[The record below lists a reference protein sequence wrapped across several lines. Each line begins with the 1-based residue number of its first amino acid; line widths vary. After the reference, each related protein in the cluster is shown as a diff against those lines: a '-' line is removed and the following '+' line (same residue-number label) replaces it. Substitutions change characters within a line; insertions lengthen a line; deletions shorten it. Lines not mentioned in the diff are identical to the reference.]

1 MDRGAALTLY
11 DLDHSPFAARV
22 RIAIA
27 AKGLAV
33 RCVAPPGGVHSD
45 AYAALHPPR
54 LVPALVLEDGAVLGE
69 SEAIVEYLEDRFPE
83 PALRP
88 ADLRG
93 RARARALAR
102 IADIY
107 LAPSLKLLFEAT
119 KRPGLDVAK
128 AAAEVAA
135 HLAVL
140 DAQLGRGRLAAGDA
154 LSTADCA
161 LAPLLFFTE
170 RCLPFLPGGFGT
182 RLAPYWARVQEDSF
196 VRPVLAEMAASQV
209 RRAAARARGEPE
221 D

>member
-33 RCVAPPGGVHSD
+33 RCVAPPGGVRSD
-45 AYAALHPPR
+45 AYRAISPAR
-54 LVPALVLEDGAVLGE
+54 LVPTLVLEDGAVLGE

-83 PALRP
+83 PPLRP
-88 ADLRG
+88 ADLRE

-102 IADIY
+102 VADIY

-119 KRPGLDVAK
+119 KRPGLAVTAEAGAVAE
-128 AAAEVAA
+128 A
-135 HLAVL
+135 LSML
-140 DAQLGRGRLAAGDA
+140 DAGLGAGPLAAGEG

-182 RLAPYWARVQEDSF
+182 RLGAYWDRVQKEKF
-196 VRPVLAEMAASQV
+196 VQPVLAAMTAAQA
-209 RRAAARARGEPE
+209 RRAAARARGEAE